1 MSERVCKHC
10 GVRENA
16 TLRSAMCPS
25 TSVWSPEHD
34 FSEPKAAPPAGEEME
49 RARAGKAWQGEN
61 GLGGMLQHDAYIR
74 GWLARALAGD
84 GKEGKR

>member
-16 TLRSAMCPS
+16 TVRFAGCWGKGATHP
-25 TSVWSPEHD
+25 TTHD
-34 FSEPKAAPPAGEEME
+34 FAAPPAGEETE

-61 GLGGMLQHDAYIR
+61 GLGSMLQHDAYIR

-84 GKEGKR
+84 GKEK

>member
-1 MSERVCKHC
+1 MSNKFVLKFRCVHC
-10 GVRENA
+10 GHLSDTDEDNC
-16 TLRSAMCPS
+16 SQCGGYG
-25 TSVWSPEHD
+25 W
-34 FSEPKAAPPAGEEME
+34 PKAAPPAGEETE